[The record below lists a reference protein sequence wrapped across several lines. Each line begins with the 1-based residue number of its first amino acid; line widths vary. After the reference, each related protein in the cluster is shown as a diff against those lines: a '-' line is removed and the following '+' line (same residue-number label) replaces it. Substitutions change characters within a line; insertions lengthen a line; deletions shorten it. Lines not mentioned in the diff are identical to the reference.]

1 LLAELEKVKD
11 VRPWKSQSSEKMKCS
26 DLEGAK
32 VKIWNR
38 MVSLWKLPYW
48 HKLKV
53 RHNLDVMH
61 IEKNICQS
69 LMMTI
74 LNIPRKTND
83 IIKARLDL
91 KDLGIKNEM
100 QFRETGDSCQMS
112 HARYTLSKEQKK
124 AFCDFLREV
133 KFSDGFASNISR
145 CLNAN
150 RTKVQGLKIDDCH
163 ILLQRILSTPMRGFL
178 EKDIYETIA
187 ELGTFFRQ
195 LCSRTLN
202 KDGLAEMKKEIS
214 IILVKLEKKFP
225 PAFFDVMIHLVVHL
239 PDEALL

>member
-74 LNIPRKTND
+74 LNIHRKTND

-112 HARYTLSKEQKK
+112 HA
-124 AFCDFLREV
+124 
-133 KFSDGFASNISR
+133 
-145 CLNAN
+145 
-150 RTKVQGLKIDDCH
+150 
-163 ILLQRILSTPMRGFL
+163 
-178 EKDIYETIA
+178 
-187 ELGTFFRQ
+187 
-195 LCSRTLN
+195 
-202 KDGLAEMKKEIS
+202 
-214 IILVKLEKKFP
+214 
-225 PAFFDVMIHLVVHL
+225 
-239 PDEALL
+239 